1 MTDHITLT
9 GLVATEPKHIL
20 TSEGL
25 AITNFRLASTQRKFD
40 KANGKWVDGDTNWY
54 TITAF
59 RQLALNVSA
68 SVKRGERVIVSGRL
82 KVRSWDNGERSGMN
96 VDVEVDAV
104 GHDLSWGTSAYSR
117 NMSVSSAA
125 DADAGADPGTAGAS
139 TESAEQATARPVEQ
153 WATSAPPTQDA
164 LTGED
169 STSAPF

>member
-68 SVKRGERVIVSGRL
+68 SVKRGERVIVFGRL

-125 DADAGADPGTAGAS
+125 DTTPDHAAADTPTENSEQS
-139 TESAEQATARPVEQ
+139 TDRPVEQ
-153 WATSAPPTQDA
+153 WATSAPPALDA

>member
-40 KANGKWVDGDTNWY
+40 KANGKWVDGETNWY

-117 NMSVSSAA
+117 NMSASSADSTPDPAAA
-125 DADAGADPGTAGAS
+125 DAP
-139 TESAEQATARPVEQ
+139 TESSEQSAERPVEQ
-153 WATSAPPTQDA
+153 WATTAPPAQDA
-164 LTGED
+164 LTAED
-169 STSAPF
+169 STPVPF

>member
-40 KANGKWVDGDTNWY
+40 KANGKWVDGETNWY

-117 NMSVSSAA
+117 NMSASSAPESPTDPVAA
-125 DADAGADPGTAGAS
+125 DAPSDS
-139 TESAEQATARPVEQ
+139 SERPAEQ
-153 WATSAPPTQDA
+153 WATVAPPAHDA
-164 LTGED
+164 LTAED
-169 STSAPF
+169 STSVPF